1 MEGKHSMLKFRGWG
15 ITILPEGTAL
25 LLSQFLSFITENKS
39 KNPGDNIIN
48 KQK

>member
-1 MEGKHSMLKFRGWG
+1 MGNYNSAKREE
-15 ITILPEGTAL
+15 PYY
-25 LLSQFLSFITENKS
+25 SQFLSFITENKG

>member
-1 MEGKHSMLKFRGWG
+1 MEGKHMLKFGDG
-15 ITILPEGTAL
+15 ELQFCQEGTAL
-25 LLSQFLSFITENKS
+25 FSQFLSFITENKS